1 MEWLIVLLMAGDMA
15 AYNLDVAKPSVYSGP
30 AGSYF
35 GFSVDFFT
43 PDDSQLNL
51 VVGAPRANASGSA
64 LVEQGAVF
72 NCPWQGGQTCQQL
85 SLDSAGESG
94 VRKDPEFKSRQWLGA
109 TVRSD
114 GDNILACA
122 PLYKY
127 GTADQEPVGTCFLRK
142 GGKTVEYS
150 PCRTGM
156 CKNRVVTGG
165 PGSYYWQGQL
175 ISNDISEIITRFSGQ
190 LVTPYANQQATLP
203 ATYHFDD
210 SYLGYSVAV
219 GDFNGD
225 GDDDY
230 VTGVPRGIETLGYVR
245 YFNFL
250 SFFSQMP
257 LTSQMASYFGHSVA
271 AVDINGDGSMDL
283 LAGAPL
289 FMYPGSDGKIRELG
303 QVYVYLGKGGFSF
316 QPPLFLLG
324 YDIYGRFGSAI
335 SPLGDLDK
343 DGYNDVAI
351 SAPYGGQDGKG
362 VVYVFNGQAGSSG
375 PVRTQILVGQWAS
388 TSTLPPSFGFSLQG
402 ATDIDKNGYP
412 DVLVGAFGS
421 DKAVLYRARPII
433 SINVTLDL
441 TPQILSPKDM
451 SCTLPLTSNKVS
463 CFKVKYCLMAKGYGL
478 SPTFKVTVNVSLD
491 WLKPKV
497 AKKRAL
503 FLLSS
508 SSLNSKDM
516 TVSSNS
522 QPTCDLLD
530 AYLIAD
536 SEFRDKFTPIAVFLE
551 YKVDYT
557 SAADSSG
564 LQPILSQLSSSN
576 MIKQVSILLE
586 CGEDNICIP
595 DLQLSVKKDQVYIG
609 DDSPINL
616 EVTAQNAGE
625 GAYEA
630 ELHVIIPPQAEFNR
644 MVNPGTHAS
653 CAYKQENQTREV
665 VCDLGNPMKSGT
677 SVIIILQFSLNQ
689 VSDVDTAVTFQLQ
702 IRRSKQIQLHKA
714 NYCYVSYPD
723 EIVLPLPNWE
733 PKVPPEVEDDIGPAV
748 VHTYQLVNIG
758 PSTISK
764 AVMEVQW
771 PYSFTNGSLLYI
783 TRFQTDGPIQ
793 CRTDAVINPLNLTVS
808 THMSIDTKNQTT
820 PDGGDRG
827 EGRTRN
833 RRDIDE
839 KPKED
844 ELALCLKLTCDVG
857 RLEKMM
863 SATLYIRSRLAVD
876 TFLKVS
882 LILLGVSFFELLHIT
897 TLVAA
902 VIPGMQLAVPYWI
915 IVLAVLAGLALL
927 ALLIF
932 IMYKVGPISVCIYKY
947 LNNKALATLLQI
959 VQVTVLFVWFGVRP
973 LLPCLL
979 SCCGLVFRFP
989 SSVTALF
996 L

>member
-94 VRKDPEFKSRQWLGA
+94 VRMEFKSRQWLGA

-150 PCRTGM
+150 PCRTGSSGPQGQGFCQAGFSADF
-156 CKNRVVTGG
+156 CKVCML
-165 PGSYYWQGQL
+165 SYKIWQL

-210 SYLGYSVAV
+210 SYLGK
-219 GDFNGD
+219 
-225 GDDDY
+225 Y
-230 VTGVPRGIETLGYVR
+230 VMPRCPWYTA
-245 YFNFL
+245 N
-250 SFFSQMP
+250 
-257 LTSQMASYFGHSVA
+257 MASYFGHSVA

-463 CFKVKYCLMAKGYGL
+463 CFKVKYCLMAKGSSCL
-478 SPTFKVTVNVSLD
+478 ILEVTVNVSLD

-595 DLQLSVKKDQVYIG
+595 DLQLSVKNDRDQVYIG

-677 SVIIILQFSLNQ
+677 SVSSLSQQHSFSNCY
-689 VSDVDTAVTFQLQ
+689 FQMLE
-702 IRRSKQIQLHKA
+702 IETEKNGSFS
-714 NYCYVSYPD
+714 VSYPD

-793 CRTDAVINPLNLTVS
+793 CRTDAVINPLNLTAA
-808 THMSIDTKNQTT
+808 IDTKNQTT

-844 ELALCLKLTCDVG
+844 ELDCSKALCLKLTCDVG

-876 TFLKVS
+876 TFLKEENQNRSYSVIS
-882 LILLGVSFFELLHIT
+882 TSTFSVKEMPYKQLQYTLPSGSTKVGVHTS
-897 TLVAA
+897 
-902 VIPGMQLAVPYWI
+902 LAVPYWI

>member
-1 MEWLIVLLMAGDMA
+1 YHNHFIWLIVLLMAGDMA

-85 SLDSAGESG
+85 SLDSAVERKNSMG
-94 VRKDPEFKSRQWLGA
+94 VQVEFKSRQWLGA

-150 PCRTGM
+150 PCRTGSSGPQGQGFCQAGFSADF
-156 CKNRVVTGG
+156 CKVCML
-165 PGSYYWQGQL
+165 SYKIWQL

-463 CFKVKYCLMAKGYGL
+463 WWEIFQIIKKKIKML
-478 SPTFKVTVNVSLD
+478 VTVNVSLD

-677 SVIIILQFSLNQ
+677 SVSSLTNQ
-689 VSDVDTAVTFQLQ
+689 QNGISSLISSTTKLAVLATID
-702 IRRSKQIQLHKA
+702 IRG
-714 NYCYVSYPD
+714 VSYPD

-808 THMSIDTKNQTT
+808 THMY
-820 PDGGDRG
+820 RG

-844 ELALCLKLTCDVG
+844 ELVILDCSKALCLKLTCDVG

>member
-94 VRKDPEFKSRQWLGA
+94 RKNSMGVQVEFKSRQWLGA

-156 CKNRVVTGG
+156 CQDGFMFE
-165 PGSYYWQGQL
+165 GQL

-210 SYLGYSVAV
+210 SYLGK
-219 GDFNGD
+219 
-225 GDDDY
+225 Y
-230 VTGVPRGIETLGYVR
+230 VMPRCPWYTA
-245 YFNFL
+245 N
-250 SFFSQMP
+250 
-257 LTSQMASYFGHSVA
+257 MASYFGHSVA

-516 TVSSNS
+516 TVSNATNLCVP
-522 QPTCDLLD
+522 Q
-530 AYLIAD
+530 AD

-595 DLQLSVKKDQVYIG
+595 DLQLSVKNDRDQVYIG

-702 IRRSKQIQLHKA
+702 IRSTNQQNGISSLISSTTKLAVLATIDIRG
-714 NYCYVSYPD
+714 VSYPD

-808 THMSIDTKNQTT
+808 THMY
-820 PDGGDRG
+820 RG

-844 ELALCLKLTCDVG
+844 DKALCLKLTCDVG

-876 TFLKVS
+876 TFLKEENQNRSYSVIS
-882 LILLGVSFFELLHIT
+882 TSTFSVKEMPYKQLQYTLPSGSTKVGIT

-932 IMYKVGPISVCIYKY
+932 IMYKCGFFKRSRPPQEGDQEQ
-947 LNNKALATLLQI
+947 LQPG
-959 VQVTVLFVWFGVRP
+959 QNAENSGETNADP
-973 LLPCLL
+973 
-979 SCCGLVFRFP
+979 
-989 SSVTALF
+989 
-996 L
+996 

>member
-85 SLDSAGESG
+85 SLDSAVERKNSMG
-94 VRKDPEFKSRQWLGA
+94 VQVEFKSRQWLGA

-150 PCRTGM
+150 PCRTGSSGPQGQGF
-156 CKNRVVTGG
+156 CQAGFSADFCKKNRVVTGG

-230 VTGVPRGIETLGYVR
+230 VTGVPRGIETLGYV
-245 YFNFL
+245 NIL
-250 SFFSQMP
+250 NGKNMKSVANISG
-257 LTSQMASYFGHSVA
+257 LQMASYFGHSVA

-595 DLQLSVKKDQVYIG
+595 DLQLSVKNDRDQVYIG

-702 IRRSKQIQLHKA
+702 IRSTNQQNGISSLISSTTKLAVLATIDIRG
-714 NYCYVSYPD
+714 VSYPD

-793 CRTDAVINPLNLTVS
+793 CRTDAVINPLNLTAA
-808 THMSIDTKNQTT
+808 IDTKNQTT

-844 ELALCLKLTCDVG
+844 ELVILDCSKALCLKLTCDVG

-876 TFLKVS
+876 TFLKH
-882 LILLGVSFFELLHIT
+882 LLCERNAI
-897 TLVAA
+897 
-902 VIPGMQLAVPYWI
+902 
-915 IVLAVLAGLALL
+915 
-927 ALLIF
+927 
-932 IMYKVGPISVCIYKY
+932 
-947 LNNKALATLLQI
+947 
-959 VQVTVLFVWFGVRP
+959 
-973 LLPCLL
+973 
-979 SCCGLVFRFP
+979 
-989 SSVTALF
+989 
-996 L
+996 

>member
-94 VRKDPEFKSRQWLGA
+94 RKNSMGVQVEFKSRQWLGA

-156 CKNRVVTGG
+156 
-165 PGSYYWQGQL
+165 WQL

-210 SYLGYSVAV
+210 SYLGK
-219 GDFNGD
+219 
-225 GDDDY
+225 Y
-230 VTGVPRGIETLGYVR
+230 VMPRCPWYTA
-245 YFNFL
+245 N
-250 SFFSQMP
+250 
-257 LTSQMASYFGHSVA
+257 MASYFGHSVA

-516 TVSSNS
+516 TVSNATNLCVP
-522 QPTCDLLD
+522 Q
-530 AYLIAD
+530 AD

-595 DLQLSVKKDQVYIG
+595 DLQLSVKNDRDQVYIG

-702 IRRSKQIQLHKA
+702 IRSTNQQNGISSLISSTTKLAVLATIDIRG
-714 NYCYVSYPD
+714 VSYPD

-808 THMSIDTKNQTT
+808 THMY
-820 PDGGDRG
+820 RG

-844 ELALCLKLTCDVG
+844 DKALCLKLTCDVG

-876 TFLKVS
+876 TFLKEENQNRSYSVIS
-882 LILLGVSFFELLHIT
+882 TSTFSVKEMPYKQLQYTLPSGSTKVGIT

-932 IMYKVGPISVCIYKY
+932 IMYKCGFFKRSRPPQEGDQEQ
-947 LNNKALATLLQI
+947 LQPG
-959 VQVTVLFVWFGVRP
+959 QNAENSGETNADP
-973 LLPCLL
+973 
-979 SCCGLVFRFP
+979 
-989 SSVTALF
+989 
-996 L
+996 